1 MKTIAV
7 RILMVFGLISGW
19 VALPSDLFA
28 AGGPGIETR
37 PAARI
42 PVKRVAPAVYFPNGA
57 ATTLTIPSGWGA
69 HSNVAFIGAGITS
82 PQAYSDDDDAG
93 VSFGIGL
100 GDPVEYVGVQL
111 NAAVND
117 VSEGDNWSG
126 GLKVH
131 RYIPRGSSLAVGADH
146 LFPDDES
153 DADESYY
160 IVFSHAVQ
168 QYPSDSGSA
177 KLNFTIGAG
186 NERFGKKSPSDVA
199 SGKGEDGTYVFG
211 AAAYEIFDATNLVVD
226 WNGLNLNAGVSIAPF
241 RLIPGAEFIPLV
253 VTLGAADLTTYSGD
267 KVRFI
272 ASAGLSYKLF

>member
-1 MKTIAV
+1 MKTRAV
-7 RILMVFGLISGW
+7 HMLMIVGLILGW
-19 VALPSDLFA
+19 VVLPSNLFA
-28 AGGPGIETR
+28 AGAGIETR
-37 PAARI
+37 PVARI
-42 PVKRVAPAVYFPNGA
+42 PAKRVAPTVYFPNGA

-69 HSNVAFIGAGITS
+69 HSNVVFLGAGITS
-82 PQAYSDDDDAG
+82 KQAYSNDDDAG

-111 NAAVND
+111 SAAIND

-126 GLKVH
+126 GVKLH
-131 RYIPRGSSLAVGADH
+131 RYVATGTSLAVGAVH
-146 LFPDDES
+146 LFPDSESDSDES
-153 DADESYY
+153 FY
-160 IVFSHAVQ
+160 ITLSHAVQ
-168 QYPSDSGSA
+168 AYPSERPGA
-177 KLNFTIGAG
+177 TKLNFTVGAG
-186 NERFGKKSPSDVA
+186 NERFGKKSPRDVKD
-199 SGKGEDGTYVFG
+199 GKGENGTYVFG
-211 AAAYEIFDATNLVVD
+211 AAAYEIFDSTNLVVD